1 VYTHS
6 ATTEE
11 GVAWAAMADLPPPSA
26 AVLNLLDFLATARLF
41 DDRDRDTLRR
51 IEEFVRANEDCL
63 LRSNLAG
70 HLTGSAFVMDR
81 DRERLLLIHH
91 KALGRWLQPGGHA
104 DGDPDL
110 VAVARREVL
119 EETGVDELDLLVP
132 GPWDLDIHRIPER
145 RGVPAHLHYDV
156 RFLFSAGGGT
166 DLQSD
171 EREVHAAAWVPL
183 ADLASL
189 GIEES
194 VLRPARRIAY

>member
-1 VYTHS
+1 MT
-6 ATTEE
+6 
-11 GVAWAAMADLPPPSA
+11 DLPPSSA
-26 AVLNLLDFLATARLF
+26 AVLHLLATARLF
-41 DDRDRDTLRR
+41 DGRDRDTLRR

-63 LRSNLAG
+63 LRSSLAG
-70 HLTGSAFVMDR
+70 HLTGSAFVVDR

-110 VAVARREVL
+110 VAVARREAL
-119 EETGVDELDLLVP
+119 EETGVGELDLLVP

-145 RGVPAHLHYDV
+145 RGVPEHLHYDV
-156 RFLFSAGGGT
+156 RFLFSLAGGM

-183 ADLASL
+183 ADLASF

-194 VLRPARRIAY
+194 VLRPARRIALLQ

>member
-1 VYTHS
+1 V
-6 ATTEE
+6 
-11 GVAWAAMADLPPPSA
+11 DLLPPSSA
-26 AVLNLLDFLATARLF
+26 AVLDLLATARLF
-41 DDRDRDTLRR
+41 DGRDRETLRR

-70 HLTGSAFVMDR
+70 HLTGSAFVVDPG
-81 DRERLLLIHH
+81 RERLLLIHH

-110 VAVARREVL
+110 VAVARREAQ
-119 EETGVDELDLLVP
+119 EETGVGALDLLVP

-156 RFLFSAGGGT
+156 RFLFSAAGT

-194 VLRPARRIAY
+194 VLRPAERISLLQ